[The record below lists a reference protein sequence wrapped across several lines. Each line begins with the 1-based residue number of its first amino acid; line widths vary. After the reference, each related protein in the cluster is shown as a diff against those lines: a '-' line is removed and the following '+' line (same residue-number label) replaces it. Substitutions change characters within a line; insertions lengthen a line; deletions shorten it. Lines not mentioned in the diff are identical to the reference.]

1 MKTLCKRV
9 PEKQAVVIDFVANKE
24 EENFATMIKRALQAS
39 PVFMEFQK
47 LYELS
52 DNVG

>member
-9 PEKQAVVIDFVANKE
+9 PEKQADVIDFIADRE
-24 EENFATMIKRALQAS
+24 EENFATIIKRALHAS
-39 PVFMEFQK
+39 PVFKEYQR

-52 DNVG
+52 DNAG